1 MPPSL
6 RPEVTRRAQEL
17 WEQEGLRGNALMAQM
32 TRELLDGR
40 EEWTKNLPDVDHTRL
55 PGNRST
61 LNKMAERL
69 AWKSGEDDDEGPIS
83 GIDDPIWH
91 LSSILARKNAHEYTH
106 YDDEFRRLDV
116 EQIVFTICMD
126 VRSAYEP
133 HQKMFKK
140 LRPLVRMWVIQ
151 EKKEFQ
157 DRGKEAF
164 EAQAQIA
171 AMAEAGLLPQ
181 LRAQGLPIDEQH
193 ASLGM
198 VYTNPQDQEEVKE
211 DEE

>member
-1 MPPSL
+1 MPPPFRSD
-6 RPEVTRRAQEL
+6 VTRRAQEL
-17 WEQEGLRGNALMAQM
+17 WELQGLRGDALMAQM
-32 TRELLDGR
+32 THELLDGR
-40 EEWTKNLPDVDHTRL
+40 EKWTKNLPEGDYTRL

-69 AWKSGEDDDEGPIS
+69 RWKSGEHDEGPIS

-126 VRSAYEP
+126 VQSAYEP

-140 LRPLVRMWVIQ
+140 LRPLVRTWVIQ

-157 DRGKEAF
+157 DRGKEAL

-171 AMAEAGLLPQ
+171 AMAEAGLLSQ
-181 LRAQGLPIDEQH
+181 LRAQGLTIDEDH

-198 VYTNPQDQEEVKE
+198 VYTIPEETEVKE
-211 DEE
+211 GEE

>member
-1 MPPSL
+1 MSASFHPA
-6 RPEVTRRAQEL
+6 VNRRAQEL
-17 WEQEGLRGNALMAQM
+17 WELHGLRGDAHIRQM
-32 TRELLDGR
+32 QNELSDGR
-40 EEWTKNLPDVDHTRL
+40 EQWTKNLPDGADSRL

-69 AWKSGEDDDEGPIS
+69 GWKSGEEADEGPIS

-91 LSSILARKNAHEYTH
+91 LSSILARKNAYEYTH
-106 YDDEFRRLDV
+106 YGDAFRRLDV

-126 VRSAYEP
+126 VQSAYEP

-157 DRGKEAF
+157 DRGKKAF

-181 LRAQGLPIDEQH
+181 LRAQGLTIDEDH

-198 VYTNPQDQEEVKE
+198 VYTNPEETEVKE
-211 DEE
+211 GEE